1 MRTMPVAEHQQHQYS
16 PSNNDEMWPRLL
28 ADRRHGWA
36 AFVRF
41 STWAVGITVVILL
54 ALLVFVV

>member
-16 PSNNDEMWPRLL
+16 PSDNDEIL
-28 ADRRHGWA
+28 ADRQYGWA

-41 STWAVGITVVILL
+41 STWAVGITVLILL